1 MTSTGSQLLFFQN
14 LKALI
19 PEHISLVDQVSEILH
34 ISEDS
39 AYRRIRGDKQLALE
53 EVYTLCRHYRISL
66 DKLLGRPSQNIIF
79 SGKYI
84 RPETFNF
91 TSFLQDIL
99 NLLKGIHQMKEKEMI
114 FFSKDIPPYHYFL
127 FPEIVAF
134 KYFSW
139 MRTLLNFPELR
150 SMKFS
155 LDYKMDELVLM
166 GQKIAETY
174 YKIPGSE
181 VINADNILTTLRQ
194 IEYYKDAK
202 LFASEEDLD
211 RVYNSLENMV
221 DHIRQMAIEGKKFL
235 PGKDP
240 SFSTGEYKLYVNDFY
255 VGDNTFLLRT
265 EKDVMCFMILCGTNV
280 FRTTDEVFSEY
291 QEKFIRNIISKSS
304 MISIVN
310 EKERNSFFQEVK
322 DRITTYRENRVQTLG
337 KF

>member
-1 MTSTGSQLLFFQN
+1 MTNTGNQLLFFQN
-14 LKALI
+14 LKSVI
-19 PEHISLVDQVSEILH
+19 PDHISLVDQVAEVLH

-53 EVYTLCRHYRISL
+53 EVHTLCRYFRISL
-66 DKLLGRPSQNIIF
+66 DNLLGRPSQNVIF

-91 TSFLQDIL
+91 SNFMQDIL

-139 MRTLLNFPELR
+139 MRTLLDFPQLR
-150 SMKFS
+150 SVKFT
-155 LDYKMDELVLM
+155 LDHNMDELLLM
-166 GQKIAETY
+166 GQKIAEVY

-202 LFASEEDLD
+202 LFASEDDLN
-211 RVYNSLENMV
+211 RVYNSLEKMV
-221 DHIRQMAIEGKKFL
+221 DHIKHMASEGKKFL

-255 VGDNTFLLRT
+255 VGDNTFLLKT
-265 EKDVMCFMILCGTNV
+265 DKDIICFLILCGTNV
-280 FRTTDEVFSEY
+280 FRTTDRVFSEY
-291 QEKFIRNIISKSS
+291 QDKFIKNIISKSS

-310 EKERNSFFQEVK
+310 EKERNAFFQEIY
-322 DRITTYRENRVQTLG
+322 DRIRAYRENRVQTLG
-337 KF
+337 NF